1 MPLYEYRCR
10 KCGSTSGYLEKIDQF
25 HWFGV
30 KCKECGSRKT
40 DRVMSTFRASVSR
53 SQSEVLNDLK
63 AMGNVRFVPDQGGG
77 SASLPVSEDG
87 SCPSCGAS
95 DPTGGGGG
103 ACSTGDTPRA

>member
-30 KCKECGSRKT
+30 KCKHCGSRKT
-40 DRVMSTFRASVSR
+40 DRVLSTFRASVSR
-53 SQSEVLNDLK
+53 SQAEVLNDLK
-63 AMGNVRFVPDQGGG
+63 AMGNVRFTQQQGP
-77 SASLPVSEDG
+77 APLPVSEDG
-87 SCPSCGAS
+87 SCPNCGAS

-103 ACSTGDTPRA
+103 ACATSDTPSA